1 MAKQRSQALFL
12 SLLFSLLTLSSCAT
26 VTSSTASSTAD
37 GIWDFT
43 MSSPFGAVNAVVTL
57 DTSGDTLSGTFD
69 LGNGRLW
76 AIEEGVAST
85 SEITFRI
92 DRDGSPMVYDMSGTV
107 NGRTIVG
114 VARAMGAEAPWS
126 MTRRD

>member
-1 MAKQRSQALFL
+1 MIRQRFQPLFL
-12 SLLFSLLTLSSCAT
+12 SLLFSLSTLSACAT
-26 VTSSTASSTAD
+26 STSSTASPTAD

-57 DTSGDTLSGTFD
+57 DTSGDALIRTFD

-85 SEITFRI
+85 NEITFRI
-92 DRDGSPMVYDMSGTV
+92 DRDISPMVYDMSGNV
-107 NGRTIVG
+107 NGATIVG
-114 VARAMGAEAPWS
+114 IARAMGAEAPWS

>member
-85 SEITFRI
+85 SEVTFKI

>member
-57 DTSGDTLSGTFD
+57 DTSGDTLNGTFD

-85 SEITFRI
+85 SEVTFRI

>member
-1 MAKQRSQALFL
+1 MAKHRSQALFL

-85 SEITFRI
+85 SEVTFRI

>member
-76 AIEEGVAST
+76 ALEEGGAST
-85 SEITFRI
+85 REVTFRI
-92 DRDGSPMVYDMSGTV
+92 DRGGPPMVYDMRGTV

>member
-1 MAKQRSQALFL
+1 MIRQRFQPLFL
-12 SLLFSLLTLSSCAT
+12 SLLFSLSTLSACAT
-26 VTSSTASSTAD
+26 STSSTASPTAD

-57 DTSGDTLSGTFD
+57 NTSGDALIGTFD

-76 AIEEGVAST
+76 AIEEGVAS
-85 SEITFRI
+85 SNEITFRI
-92 DRDGSPMVYDMSGTV
+92 DRDNSPMVYDMSGTV
-107 NGRTIVG
+107 NGATIVG
-114 VARAMGAEAPWS
+114 IARAMGAEAPWS

>member
-85 SEITFRI
+85 SEVTFRI

-126 MTRRD
+126 MKRRD

>member
-85 SEITFRI
+85 SEVTFRI
-92 DRDGSPMVYDMSGTV
+92 DRDRSPMVYDMSGTV

>member
-1 MAKQRSQALFL
+1 MARQRFQALFL

-26 VTSSTASSTAD
+26 VTPSTASATAD
-37 GIWDFT
+37 GIWDFS

-57 DTSGDTLSGTFD
+57 DTSGNTLSGTFD

-76 AIEEGVAST
+76 AIEEGVAAT
-85 SEITFRI
+85 NEITFRI

-107 NGRTIVG
+107 NGTTIVG
-114 VARAMGAEAPWS
+114 VARAMGAEAPWT

>member
-1 MAKQRSQALFL
+1 MVRQRFQPLFL
-12 SLLFSLLTLSSCAT
+12 SLLFLLSTLSACAT
-26 VTSSTASSTAD
+26 STSSTASPTAD

-57 DTSGDTLSGTFD
+57 DTSGDALVGTFD

-76 AIEEGVAST
+76 AIEEGVAAT
-85 SEITFRI
+85 NEITFRI

-107 NGRTIVG
+107 NGTTIVG

>member
-1 MAKQRSQALFL
+1 MVRQRFQPLFL
-12 SLLFSLLTLSSCAT
+12 SLLFLLSTLSACAT
-26 VTSSTASSTAD
+26 STSSTASPTAD

-57 DTSGDTLSGTFD
+57 DTSGDALVGTFD

-85 SEITFRI
+85 NEITFRI

-107 NGRTIVG
+107 NDPTITG
-114 VARAMGAEAPWS
+114 IARAMGTEAPWS
-126 MTRRD
+126 MTRKD

>member
-85 SEITFRI
+85 SEVTFRI

-107 NGRTIVG
+107 NGRTIIG

>member
-85 SEITFRI
+85 SEVTFRI
-92 DRDGSPMVYDMSGTV
+92 DRDGSPMVYNMSGTV
-107 NGRTIVG
+107 NGRTIIG

>member
-126 MTRRD
+126 MKRRD

>member
-1 MAKQRSQALFL
+1 MVRQRFQPLFL
-12 SLLFSLLTLSSCAT
+12 SLLFLLSTLSACAT
-26 VTSSTASSTAD
+26 STSSTASPTAD

-57 DTSGDTLSGTFD
+57 DTSGDALVGTFD

-85 SEITFRI
+85 NEITFRI
-92 DRDGSPMVYDMSGTV
+92 DRDGSPMVYDLSL
-107 NGRTIVG
+107 IHI
-114 VARAMGAEAPWS
+114 
-126 MTRRD
+126 

>member
-1 MAKQRSQALFL
+1 MVRQRFQPLFL
-12 SLLFSLLTLSSCAT
+12 SLLFLLSTLSACAT
-26 VTSSTASSTAD
+26 STSSTASPTAD

-57 DTSGDTLSGTFD
+57 DTSGDALVGTFD

-85 SEITFRI
+85 NEITFRI

-107 NGRTIVG
+107 NDPTIIG
-114 VARAMGAEAPWS
+114 IARAMGTEAPWS
-126 MTRRD
+126 MTRKD

>member
-1 MAKQRSQALFL
+1 MARQRFQALFL

-26 VTSSTASSTAD
+26 VTPSTAPATAD
-37 GIWDFT
+37 GIWDFS

-57 DTSGDTLSGTFD
+57 DTSGNTLSGTFD
-69 LGNGRLW
+69 FGNGRLW
-76 AIEEGVAST
+76 AIEEGVAAT
-85 SEITFRI
+85 NEITFRI

-107 NGRTIVG
+107 NGTTIVG

>member
-76 AIEEGVAST
+76 AIEEGVASA
-85 SEITFRI
+85 SEVTFRI
-92 DRDGSPMVYDMSGTV
+92 DRDGSPMVYDMSGTI

>member
-1 MAKQRSQALFL
+1 MVRQRFQPLFL
-12 SLLFSLLTLSSCAT
+12 SLLFPLSTLTAYAT
-26 VTSSTASSTAD
+26 GTPSTASLTAD

-57 DTSGDTLSGTFD
+57 DTSGDALVGTFD

-85 SEITFRI
+85 NEITFRI

-107 NGRTIVG
+107 NGATIVG
-114 VARAMGAEAPWS
+114 IARAMGAEAPWS
-126 MTRRD
+126 MTRKD

>member
-76 AIEEGVAST
+76 EIEEGVAST
-85 SEITFRI
+85 SEVTFRI

>member
-1 MAKQRSQALFL
+1 MIRQRFQPLFL
-12 SLLFSLLTLSSCAT
+12 SLLFSLSTLSACAT
-26 VTSSTASSTAD
+26 STSSTASPTAD

-57 DTSGDTLSGTFD
+57 DASGDALIGTFD

-85 SEITFRI
+85 NEITFRI
-92 DRDGSPMVYDMSGTV
+92 DRDNSPMVYDMSGTV
-107 NGRTIVG
+107 NGATIVG
-114 VARAMGAEAPWS
+114 IARALGAEAPWS

>member
-1 MAKQRSQALFL
+1 MIRHRFQPLFL
-12 SLLFSLLTLSSCAT
+12 SLLFSLSTLSACAT
-26 VTSSTASSTAD
+26 STSSTASPTAD

-57 DTSGDTLSGTFD
+57 NTSGDALIGTFD

-76 AIEEGVAST
+76 AIEEGMAST
-85 SEITFRI
+85 NEITFRI
-92 DRDGSPMVYDMSGTV
+92 DRDNSPMVYDMSGTV
-107 NGRTIVG
+107 NGATIVG
-114 VARAMGAEAPWS
+114 IARAMGAEAPWS

>member
-1 MAKQRSQALFL
+1 MVRQRFQPLFL
-12 SLLFSLLTLSSCAT
+12 SLLFLLSTLSACAT
-26 VTSSTASSTAD
+26 STSSTASPTAD

-57 DTSGDTLSGTFD
+57 DTSGDALVGTFD

-85 SEITFRI
+85 NEITFRI
-92 DRDGSPMVYDMSGTV
+92 DRDGSPMVYEMSGTV
-107 NGRTIVG
+107 NGATIAG
-114 VARAMGAEAPWS
+114 IARAMGAEAPWS
-126 MTRRD
+126 MTRKD

>member
-1 MAKQRSQALFL
+1 MFRQRFQPLFL
-12 SLLFSLLTLSSCAT
+12 SLLFSLSTLSACAT
-26 VTSSTASSTAD
+26 STSSTASPTAD

-57 DTSGDTLSGTFD
+57 DTSGDALVGTFD

-85 SEITFRI
+85 NEITFRI

-107 NGRTIVG
+107 NDPTITG
-114 VARAMGAEAPWS
+114 IARAMGTEAPWS
-126 MTRRD
+126 MTRKN

>member
-85 SEITFRI
+85 SEVTFRI